1 MHTERSL
8 RTIQLRV
15 SITPASKCVLFGLR
29 VALMG
34 YEINQKHSTYYIYN
48 PASVPRTSSAM
59 LVNIFT

>member
-34 YEINQKHSTYYIYN
+34 YDIN
-48 PASVPRTSSAM
+48 
-59 LVNIFT
+59 